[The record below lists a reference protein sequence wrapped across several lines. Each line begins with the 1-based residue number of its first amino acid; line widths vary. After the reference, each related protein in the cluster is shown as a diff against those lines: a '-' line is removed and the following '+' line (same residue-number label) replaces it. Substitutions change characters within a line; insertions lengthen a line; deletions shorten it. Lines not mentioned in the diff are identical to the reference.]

1 MARVVLVTGVSRD
14 LGAKFAR
21 TLAADESYAVIGVD
35 VTPPRHELG
44 RASYVR
50 ADIRNPVIVK
60 VIGERDVEVVVH
72 LAMVATPT
80 RSGGR
85 STMKEI
91 NVIGTMQLLA
101 ACQKAESLRRLV
113 VQSSVSVYG
122 ASPRDPVKFTEEMTA
137 RAQPRTGFGKDAIEV
152 ESYVRGLAR
161 RRPDLVVST
170 LRLANLMGAGVD
182 SQVTRYLSLPVVPRV
197 MGFDARLQ
205 FLHPT
210 DAVAALLAATR
221 NDLPGTFNVGADDIV
236 VLSQALQ
243 MLGRPSFGIPQEM
256 APLMAGLL
264 RQVRLGDFSTDQIAA
279 LTYGRAMDTSRFA
292 AATGWQPSYSSRQA
306 MQEFVDVA
314 PTGAFS
320 VDRVNYLLS
329 SLGGPSTSSGRGLA
343 GERGA

>member
-1 MARVVLVTGVSRD
+1 MARVVLVTGVARD

-21 TLAADESYAVIGVD
+21 TLAADPSYEVIGVD

-60 VIGERDVEVVVH
+60 VIGERDVDVVVH
-72 LAMVATPT
+72 LAMVATPS

-101 ACQKAESLRRLV
+101 ACQKAESLSRLV

-122 ASPRDPVKFTEEMTA
+122 ASPRDPVKFTEDMSA
-137 RAQPRTGFGKDAIEV
+137 RSQPRTGFGKDAIEV

-161 RRPDLVVST
+161 RRPDLTVST

-210 DAVAALLAATR
+210 DAVAALLHATR
-221 NDLPGTFNVGADDIV
+221 HDLPGTFNVGAEDMLV
-236 VLSQALQ
+236 MSQALR
-243 MLGRPSFGIPQEM
+243 MMGRPSFGVPQALAPMM
-256 APLMAGLL
+256 ASLV
-264 RQVRLGDFSTDQIAA
+264 RQARLGDFSADQIAA
-279 LTYGRAMDTSRFA
+279 LTYGRGMDTSRFVS
-292 AATGWQPSYSSRQA
+292 TSGLTPTYSSRQA
-306 MQEFVDVA
+306 LLEFVELA
-314 PTGAFS
+314 PPGVFS
-320 VDRVNYLLS
+320 ADRVNYVLS
-329 SLGGPSTSSGRGLA
+329 TLGDLA
-343 GERGA
+343 GERRG